1 LGYMGENRVCC
12 LMVEDE
18 QPPGG
23 VVEVRGLPI
32 EDPSLACLRR
42 WLAGDDDSLAEWLD
56 DREIP
61 SLDAIVRRLDEWE
74 RRAEEREKE
83 TQELKFELGSLRQQV
98 EAVRATSG

>member
-1 LGYMGENRVCC
+1 MGYMGENRVCC

-61 SLDAIVRRLDEWE
+61 SLDAIVRRLDEWVAAHSCVDPPQSDAN
-74 RRAEEREKE
+74 RTFR
-83 TQELKFELGSLRQQV
+83 F
-98 EAVRATSG
+98 